1 MTKMYKELEKKCK
14 CGRKMME
21 IIGHTE
27 REDEKHPAPYRKGW
41 YCAECRHW
49 EEAIFRE
56 RVVK

>member
-1 MTKMYKELEKKCK
+1 MHKELEKKCK

-27 REDEKHPAPYRKGW
+27 RKNEERPVPYRKGW

-49 EEAIFRE
+49 EDAILRE
-56 RVVK
+56 RVVE